1 MTPPEPEASIDADE
15 EWIEKKMQQLANSK
29 ESAEDYERILLNDM
43 TKGEQRAFCLGVRAG
58 KHQAAQVVFNMS
70 ADHARATALVIDP
83 YIK

>member
-1 MTPPEPEASIDADE
+1 MTPPEPEASIDVDE